1 MNDDIII
8 NTTGIEI
15 DLSDIKNICEITFEK
30 EKVINPI
37 YNIIIVGNKK
47 IKEINKKY
55 RNIDK
60 ETDVISFA
68 FEEAKDNKFEDIR
81 VLGEIYISID
91 KAKSQALEYGHS
103 LKREICFLTV
113 HGLLHL
119 LGYDHMQEKDKAIMR
134 KREEEI
140 LQNFSISRNTLQ

>member
-119 LGYDHMQEKDKAIMR
+119 LGYDHMKEEDKVIMR
-134 KREEEI
+134 TKEEEI
-140 LQNFSISRNTLQ
+140 LNSYDVRR

>member
-15 DLSDIKNICEITFEK
+15 DLSDIKNICKITFEK

-119 LGYDHMQEKDKAIMR
+119 LGYDHMKEEDKVIMR
-134 KREEEI
+134 TKEEEI
-140 LQNFSISRNTLQ
+140 LNSYDVRR